1 MNISL
6 PRRFATALLAIA
18 AALVSARSADAQV
31 LGGRLG
37 QRLAERRAQLQQ
49 GQETV
54 AVAGMPFGVARVTIP
69 SSATG
74 AASAT
79 DERAIVV
86 TEKNGRAFYAAT
98 LNRPVRAALREIL
111 DKELAIQIRSRATT
125 VYFLFQGSEPLDL
138 TLFAPA
144 AMPQRIVPQQ
154 DPARHA
160 QLLAEWWKEYSGDA
174 ERVNRNDEYPHVA
187 DVYLTGM
194 LAQRLSL
201 QPPSFRP
208 RLLSPKLPDVEKTF
222 GLLLGTEQARL
233 AVARETMTTQAPV
246 EAADQPVP
254 PALQIPQPN
263 IPDPPADVVIEPIAM
278 HVPQQ
283 WLYVRYGSFNNYQWF
298 RKTLDEWGGDL
309 RNLITLRGLDY
320 NINARLE
327 RQLSLRES
335 PLAPLLGPTVMADVA
350 LVGDDPFLREG
361 AAIGML
367 FQARSNFALASD
379 FRQQRAETLAR
390 EKDATEQK
398 LQIGGHE
405 VSFLSTPDN
414 RIRSFYA
421 VDGDFHL
428 VCSSRKMVE
437 QFYGVAAGLPSLGQ
451 ARDFRHARAERKPDP
466 ADQVFV
472 YLSAAF
478 FQQLASPQYQIE
490 MTRRLRSTT
499 DIELLELARWAA
511 RNEGKQA
518 PTLGDLTSGGFLPAN
533 FGGRADGSR
542 LEELVGGQVTD
553 MVRGGRGSFLPIP
566 DVQLTQVTRSEAAA
580 YARFAESFNESWGQM
595 GPTSIAM
602 RRTDAGNGR
611 DQMAIAVRTIPLA
624 AKSNFLADR
633 LGPPDGKHIEP
644 VAGDVVAIDAV
655 VNGSL
660 QGMFNLG
667 GGAPAQPYHLF
678 AGVRGG
684 EIPQGAGQSGIL
696 PFGLLPHWRYYV
708 GAWPVPGLLTMFGAG
723 NPATPVDANGF
734 TQAGGFWQRQMG
746 QMTVISPQSDLLAEV
761 TPALKMVSAPD
772 DAQLFLHVGDLTS
785 SKLAGMAN
793 QFGYSRARTIAFGN
807 THYLESLTTQLGV
820 PPQKARDVAERLA
833 DARLVSPLGG
843 GYELV
848 SRGGG
853 FPTWIPTALK
863 NETVVGLFPTPP
875 ADFQSPPLNWFRG
888 LELTLKNDPGKLL
901 AVNSTVQM
909 QRPAPPPESS
919 RSEAAPSETTPK
931 TPSPPAPERIEPGQ
945 SSLQRNGP

>member
-1 MNISL
+1 M
-6 PRRFATALLAIA
+6 
-18 AALVSARSADAQV
+18 
-31 LGGRLG
+31 
-37 QRLAERRAQLQQ
+37 
-49 GQETV
+49 
-54 AVAGMPFGVARVTIP
+54 
-69 SSATG
+69 
-74 AASAT
+74 
-79 DERAIVV
+79 
-86 TEKNGRAFYAAT
+86 
-98 LNRPVRAALREIL
+98 RAALREIL
-111 DKELAIQIRSRATT
+111 DKELAIQLRPQSTT
-125 VYFLFQGSEPLDL
+125 VYFLFRGSAPLDL
-138 TLFAPA
+138 TLYAPT
-144 AMPQRIVPQQ
+144 AMPQQIVPQQ

-174 ERVNRNDEYPHVA
+174 ERVNRDDEYPHVA

-246 EAADQPVP
+246 EAADQAL
-254 PALQIPQPN
+254 PAPLAIPSLN
-263 IPDPPADVVIEPIAM
+263 IPEPPTDVVIEPIAM

-283 WLYVRYGSFNNYQWF
+283 WLYIRYGSFNNYQWF
-298 RKTLDEWGGDL
+298 RQTLDEWGGDL

-320 NINARLE
+320 NINVRVE
-327 RQLSLRES
+327 RQLSLHES
-335 PLAPLLGPTVMADVA
+335 PLAPLLGPTVIADVA

-367 FQARSNFALASD
+367 FQARSNFALAND
-379 FRQQRAETLAR
+379 FRQQRVETLAR

-398 LQIGGHE
+398 LQIAGHE

-421 VDGDFHL
+421 VDGDYHL
-428 VCSSRKMVE
+428 VCSSRQMVE
-437 QFYGVAAGLPSLGQ
+437 QFYGIAAGLPSLGQ
-451 ARDFRHARAERKPDP
+451 APDFRHARAERKPDP

-511 RNEGKQA
+511 RNEGKPD
-518 PTLGDLTSGGFLPAN
+518 PTLGDLTSAGFLPAN
-533 FGGRADGSR
+533 FGRRADGSR

-566 DVQLTQVTRSEAAA
+566 DVQMTKVTRSEAAA

-595 GPTSIAM
+595 GPMSVAV

-624 AKSNFLADR
+624 AKSNFLTDR

-644 VAGDVVAIDAV
+644 VAGDIVAIDAV

-678 AGVRGG
+678 AGVRGSDFRLDTRLSAFV
-684 EIPQGAGQSGIL
+684 PN
-696 PFGLLPHWRYYV
+696 WRYYV

-723 NPATPVDANGF
+723 KPGTPVDANGF
-734 TQAGGFWQRQMG
+734 SQASGFWQRQMG
-746 QMTVISPQSDLLAEV
+746 QMTVISPQGDLLAEV
-761 TPALKMVSAPD
+761 TPSLKLASAPD
-772 DAQLFLHVGDLTS
+772 DAQVFLHVGDLTS
-785 SKLAGMAN
+785 SKLAGVAN
-793 QFGYSRARTIAFGN
+793 QFGYKRARTIAFGN
-807 THYLESLTTQLGV
+807 AQYLQSLTTQLGV
-820 PPQKARDVAERLA
+820 PPQKAMEVAERLA

-848 SRGGG
+848 TRENG
-853 FPTWIPTALK
+853 FPTWVPTALK
-863 NETVVGLFPTPP
+863 NETAGDFVM
-875 ADFQSPPLNWFRG
+875 AEAKFQSPPLDWFRG
-888 LELTLKNDPGKLL
+888 LELTLKSDPGKLL
-901 AVNSTVQM
+901 AVNATVQM
-909 QRPAPPPESS
+909 QRPTPAPPEPSPS
-919 RSEAAPSETTPK
+919 AAAPSGTTPK
-931 TPSPPAPERIEPGQ
+931 TSPPAVPERIEPGQ